1 MELISSPPSSIKI
14 NYDHSLL
21 SNLIYIYIYMRW
33 VQVTPG
39 VTLKSYTYFKPLD
52 LSKSNGKKKTL
63 INANIPTSISLIIP
77 CLLHSIRIST
87 PNKRIHLTLS
97 LSLRLVFTPLSLR
110 LSPFAPPPPPLLQ
123 VAARTKKKKKKITLT
138 CWCCE

>member
-1 MELISSPPSSIKI
+1 
-14 NYDHSLL
+14 
-21 SNLIYIYIYMRW
+21 MRW

-39 VTLKSYTYFKPLD
+39 VTLKSYTFFKPLD

-123 VAARTKKKKKKITLT
+123 VAAITKKKKKNHINVLVL
-138 CWCCE
+138 